1 MIERE
6 GLLGRVLELE
16 GTLAAAVN
24 PLADLPEVSE
34 VRAGLGLLAA
44 VEIDP
49 QLRAAD
55 PAFVDRLV
63 QSCRVRGVLTR
74 ALAGRAL
81 QISPPYVIEQH
92 QLQRIADTI
101 SDALA
106 ELRAASAAPSGSQ
119 AWRWVWPWCS
129 RLSMCVACSNL
140 RIAEPTRSGP
150 SKIKNGTAKV
160 MVSGTSAEA
169 ATAQLK

>member
-6 GLLGRVLELE
+6 GLLARVLELE

-49 QLRAAD
+49 QLRVAD
-55 PAFVDRLV
+55 PTFVDRLV
-63 QSCRVRGVLTR
+63 QSCRGRGVLTR
-74 ALAGRAL
+74 ALAGRGL
-81 QISPPYVIEQH
+81 QISRPYVIEQH

-101 SDALA
+101 SDALT
-106 ELRAASAAPSGSQ
+106 EMRAASAA
-119 AWRWVWPWCS
+119 
-129 RLSMCVACSNL
+129 
-140 RIAEPTRSGP
+140 
-150 SKIKNGTAKV
+150 
-160 MVSGTSAEA
+160 
-169 ATAQLK
+169 